1 MGDQTDNAFE
11 VPQAGVLINE
21 TAGVY
26 AGSGTPEL
34 VAPDA
39 PLGSLFLTS
48 GGTRYTRTADTGSGV
63 ASDWTFE
70 DPHATGGG
78 ASVQLSWRFSTTTT
92 AADPGS
98 KRLRYNDA
106 TPANVT
112 ELYIDDITNSNGD
125 ASGLLNLLQPGNK
138 MYLQQS
144 NDATAFLL
152 ATVVTVTDE
161 TGWFTIV
168 VTIDDSGTLPDN
180 NSDIG
185 VILAYGAG
193 GGAAAIASKAI
204 TIEAPTASEDLS
216 MFFTER
222 AITITEMRAVIR
234 GTTPSLTWTIRHAT
248 DRSAAGTEV
257 VTGGTTTTSQT
268 TGDDVTSFDDATIPA
283 DSFVWLETTARTPVV
298 DEMSVTIVYGID

>member
-1 MGDQTDNAFE
+1 MGAQTDNAFE
-11 VPQAGVLINE
+11 VPQAGIIVNE
-21 TAGVY
+21 TAGFY
-26 AGSGTPEL
+26 AGSGTPES
-34 VAPDA
+34 VVPDA
-39 PLGSLFLTS
+39 PVGSIYMTS
-48 GGTRYTRTADTGSGV
+48 GGIRYTRTEDTGSGV
-63 ASDWTFE
+63 ASDWAFE

-78 ASVQLSWRFSTTTT
+78 ASVQLSWRFSTNTT

-98 KRLRYNDA
+98 KRIRYNNA
-106 TPANVT
+106 TPASVT
-112 ELYIDDITNSNGD
+112 ELYIDDTTNSNGD

-144 NDATAFLL
+144 NNATAFII
-152 ATVVTVTDE
+152 ATVVSVTDE
-161 TGWFTIV
+161 TGWFTVV
-168 VTIDDSGTLPDN
+168 VTIDDSGVLPSN

-185 VILAYGAG
+185 VLLVYGVG

-204 TIEAPTASEDLS
+204 TIEAPTASEDIS

-222 AITITEMRAVIR
+222 AITITEIRAVIR
-234 GTTPSLTWTIRHAT
+234 GSTPSLTWTIRHAAS
-248 DRSAAGTEV
+248 RAAVGTEV

-298 DEMSVTIVYGID
+298 NELSVTIVYTVD